1 MSFLLLLPDT
11 FLSDD
16 WQSLDFLFALIIY
29 AINSLLRPLG
39 TWSKKRLIV
48 CLVSF
53 PSNPPL
59 LLHNSKSSWRRRGNW
74 HNKKCLLEAAVLR
87 SLRVSDREKQL
98 DYQKKKKLHWF
109 LSFARTRTTRE
120 LSFSRFDKTCKV
132 IYSWHNLFGS
142 RADYKAAVHESNEHP
157 REHLTQCKP
166 RTQQTRAHVLVN
178 TNILSHPQALRYFYS
193 FKGSPSFLL
202 LSHLTRCQIV

>member
-98 DYQKKKKLHWF
+98 DYQKKKNSTGFCPLRARAQHENSVFLALTKPAKWF
-109 LSFARTRTTRE
+109 TADIICLDLGQITR
-120 LSFSRFDKTCKV
+120 LPFM
-132 IYSWHNLFGS
+132 
-142 RADYKAAVHESNEHP
+142 KAMNIHASIWRSAN
-157 REHLTQCKP
+157 REHSRHEHTCW
-166 RTQQTRAHVLVN
+166 
-178 TNILSHPQALRYFYS
+178 
-193 FKGSPSFLL
+193 
-202 LSHLTRCQIV
+202 